1 MRYEVRLGHF
11 YLEDMDAINAVAGR
25 VMGDVDVLR
34 DNIVPMFALTAFH
47 GDTVLGAGGVIPV
60 FAGSGV
66 AWAAVDRGVNRRLM
80 RAVIEATREGLRR
93 IAEAGPFHRIQADVH
108 HDFQAGRKFAEA
120 LGFIH
125 EGLMV
130 AYTHKGVD
138 YDRYAL
144 VDRALVPL
152 NGGMGDG

>member
-1 MRYEVRLGHF
+1 
-11 YLEDMDAINAVAGR
+11 
-25 VMGDVDVLR
+25 
-34 DNIVPMFALTAFH
+34 
-47 GDTVLGAGGVIPV
+47 
-60 FAGSGV
+60 
-66 AWAAVDRGVNRRLM
+66 M